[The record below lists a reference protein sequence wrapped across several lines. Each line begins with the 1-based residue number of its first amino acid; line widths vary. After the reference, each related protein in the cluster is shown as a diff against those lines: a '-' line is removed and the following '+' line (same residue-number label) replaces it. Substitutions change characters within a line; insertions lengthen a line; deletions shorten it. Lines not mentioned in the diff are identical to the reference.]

1 MADKQTLDAIQP
13 AATTEASQKP
23 FDPASRN
30 SGEAE
35 LDWPWGS
42 DSYDEGAPSSGGM
55 HVKTWRSRLRR
66 ALHMSS
72 GITKGYSDDLRFNP
86 EIVSLNHRQVGY
98 PKVAGFQD
106 CDPSLQI
113 FRKFGWLHFRS
124 LLSLQDELAEL
135 EKTMRSLDQW
145 EYADG
150 DYKNLLSRRRH
161 DQQPE
166 TARQE
171 VAAKIKNKLAEYG
184 KRS

>member
-1 MADKQTLDAIQP
+1 MADQQTVDAIQP
-13 AATTEASQKP
+13 ATTTEASQKP

-30 SGEAE
+30 SEETGV
-35 LDWPWGS
+35 DWPWGS
-42 DSYDEGAPSSGGM
+42 DSYDEEEPSLGGIR
-55 HVKTWRSRLRR
+55 VKTWRSRLRR

-72 GITKGYSDDLRFNP
+72 SITKGYSYDLRIKP

-135 EKTMRSLDQW
+135 EKTMRRLDRW
-145 EYADG
+145 EFADG
-150 DYKNLLSRRRH
+150 DFKNLLSRRRD

-184 KRS
+184 KRL